1 MVRIRNV
8 GDGPVV
14 VGEKYLYPGESRLV
28 NRDQAAAAI
37 AQHPD
42 RLVGQPTK
50 EQPFVEGQDPRPD
63 ADGVEAEGGHKATPR
78 QDNLR
83 AIRGIGARTVEALG
97 VLGIDSY
104 TALVGADADALALA
118 LDGSS
123 VAQVVRWQE
132 QAAQLLNRLDG

>member
-8 GDGPVV
+8 GNGPVV

-28 NRDQAAAAI
+28 NSDQAAAAI
-37 AQHPD
+37 AQHPG

-50 EQPFVEGQDPRPD
+50 EQAFAEGQEPRPN
-63 ADGVEAEGGHKATPR
+63 ADGVVLADAPPQK
-78 QDNLR
+78 DNLR
-83 AIRGIGARTVEALG
+83 AIRGIGARTEEALG

-104 TALVGADADALALA
+104 VALVAADTDALALA

-123 VAQVVRWQE
+123 VAQVKRWQSE
-132 QAAQLLNRLDG
+132 AAKQMNRMDE

>member
-8 GDGPVV
+8 GNGPVV

-28 NRDQAAAAI
+28 NTAQAAAAI

-42 RLVGQPTK
+42 RLVGQPTR
-50 EQPFVEGQDPRPD
+50 QQAFAEGQEPTPD
-63 ADGVEAEGGHKATPR
+63 ADGVVLNDAPPQK
-78 QDNLR
+78 DNLR

-104 TALVGADADALALA
+104 AALVAADADDLALA

-123 VAQVVRWQE
+123 ATQVTRWQA
-132 QAAQLLNRLDG
+132 QAAELLNRLDG